1 MLNVSCT
8 SLLCNNL
15 FQKSNALLSNK
26 FKKKGCIEFFTGYY
40 QTTLDHKQ
48 QDLCIYFLYHLS
60 LLLQEILLP
69 VV

>member
-26 FKKKGCIEFFTGYY
+26 FEKKACIKFLTGYY
-40 QTTLDHKQ
+40 KTTLDHKE
-48 QDLCIYFLYHLS
+48 QD
-60 LLLQEILLP
+60 
-69 VV
+69 